1 MQIEIKVEELRKKK
15 IFVATPMYAGQCFGM
30 YTKACIDLATMC
42 ANYGVECKFF
52 FIFNESLITR
62 ARNYLV
68 DEFIRAEDFTHL
80 MFIDADIHFDPR
92 DVLSLAALCD
102 DDKPIIGGPY
112 GKKCIAWEKIV
123 QAVDAGVADKDPNEL
138 QSFVGDFVFNP
149 VQGTTELKIN
159 EPVKVLE
166 IGTGFM
172 MAQREVFTKWRE
184 AYPQFHYK
192 PDHNRSEQFSGD
204 RYIHA
209 YFDTVI
215 DNEQYMPMGT
225 SNKSDRYLSEDYAF
239 CQLSRHIDIPI
250 HLCPWMKLG
259 HIGTY
264 VFDGSMADLGR
275 IDSSNELAR
284 AHMEQSQ
291 KLREA
296 RIKVTEEAEAVQSIE
311 QIEEKKST
319 RQERRKSLRD
329 KKKKSKKK
337 K

>member
-15 IFVATPMYAGQCFGM
+15 IFVATPMYGGQCHGM
-30 YTKACIDLATMC
+30 YAKSAIDLATLC
-42 ANYGVECKFF
+42 ANYGVECRFF
-52 FIFNESLITR
+52 YIFNESLITR

-68 DEFIRAEDFTHL
+68 DEFLRAEEFTHL
-80 MFIDADIHFDPR
+80 MFIDSDIHFDPR

-123 QAVDAGVADKDPNEL
+123 QAVDSGIADKDPEEL
-138 QSFVGDFVFNP
+138 SKFVGDFVFNP
-149 VQGTTELKIN
+149 VAGTQELAIN
-159 EPVKVLE
+159 EPVNVLE

-172 MAQREVFTKWRE
+172 MVQRQVFDKWRE

-192 PDHNRSEQFSGD
+192 PDHNRSEQFKGD

-215 DNEQYMPMGT
+215 DNEQYMPMGS

-250 HLCPWMKLG
+250 YLCPWMKLG

-275 IDSSNELAR
+275 IDTSNPLAKS
-284 AHMEQSQ
+284 HQEQSQ
-291 KLREA
+291 KLRAA
-296 RIKVTEEAEAVQSIE
+296 RIKVTEEAQAVKKIE
-311 QIEEKKST
+311 DIEKVKGN
-319 RQERRKSLRD
+319 RQERRKALRD
-329 KKKKSKKK
+329 KKKKKKR
-337 K
+337 

>member
-15 IFVATPMYAGQCFGM
+15 IFVATPMYGGQCHGM
-30 YTKACIDLATMC
+30 YAKSAIDLATLC
-42 ANYGVECKFF
+42 SQYGVECRFF
-52 FIFNESLITR
+52 YIFNESLITR

-68 DEFIRAEDFTHL
+68 DEFLRAEEFTHL
-80 MFIDADIHFDPR
+80 MFIDSDIHFDPR

-123 QAVDAGVADKDPNEL
+123 QAVDSGIADKDPEEL
-138 QSFVGDFVFNP
+138 SKFVGDFVFNP
-149 VQGTTELKIN
+149 VKGTQELKIN
-159 EPVKVLE
+159 EPVEVLE

-172 MAQREVFTKWRE
+172 MVQRQVFDKWRE

-192 PDHNRSEQFSGD
+192 PDHNRSEQFKGD

-215 DNEQYMPMGT
+215 DNEQYMPMGA

-250 HLCPWMKLG
+250 YLCPWMKLG

-275 IDSSNELAR
+275 IDTSNPLAKT
-284 AHMEQSQ
+284 HQEQSQ

-296 RIKVTEEAEAVQSIE
+296 RIKITEETEAVKKIE
-311 QIEEKKST
+311 NIEKVKGN
-319 RQERRKSLRD
+319 RQERRKALRD
-329 KKKKSKKK
+329 KKKKKKR
-337 K
+337 

>member
-15 IFVATPMYAGQCFGM
+15 IFVATPMYGGQCHGM
-30 YTKACIDLATMC
+30 YAKSAIDLATLC
-42 ANYGVECKFF
+42 ANYGVECRFF
-52 FIFNESLITR
+52 YIFNESLITR

-68 DEFIRAEDFTHL
+68 DEFLRAEEFTHL
-80 MFIDADIHFDPR
+80 MFIDSDIHFDPR

-123 QAVDAGVADKDPNEL
+123 QAVDSGIADKDPEEL
-138 QSFVGDFVFNP
+138 SKFVGDFVFNP
-149 VQGTTELKIN
+149 VAGTQELAIN
-159 EPVKVLE
+159 EPVNVLE

-172 MAQREVFTKWRE
+172 MVQRQVFDKWRE

-192 PDHNRSEQFSGD
+192 PDHNRSEQFKGD

-215 DNEQYMPMGT
+215 DNEQYMPMGS

-250 HLCPWMKLG
+250 YLCPWMKLG

-275 IDSSNELAR
+275 IDTSNPLAKS
-284 AHMEQSQ
+284 HQEQSQ
-291 KLREA
+291 KLRAA
-296 RIKVTEEAEAVQSIE
+296 RIKVTEEAQAVKKIE
-311 QIEEKKST
+311 DIEKVKTT
-319 RQERRKSLRD
+319 RQERRKALRD
-329 KKKKSKKK
+329 KKKKKKR
-337 K
+337 

>member
-15 IFVATPMYAGQCFGM
+15 IFVATPMYGGQCHGM
-30 YTKACIDLATMC
+30 YAKSAIDLATLC
-42 ANYGVECKFF
+42 ANYGVECRFF
-52 FIFNESLITR
+52 YIFNESLITR

-68 DEFIRAEDFTHL
+68 DEFLRTEDFTHL
-80 MFIDADIHFDPR
+80 MFIDSDIHFDPR
-92 DVLSLAALCD
+92 DVLSLAVLCD

-123 QAVDAGVADKDPNEL
+123 QAVDSGIADKDPEEL
-138 QSFVGDFVFNP
+138 SKFVGDFVFNP
-149 VQGTTELKIN
+149 VQGTQELKIN
-159 EPVKVLE
+159 EPVNVLE

-172 MAQREVFTKWRE
+172 MVQRPVFDKWRE

-192 PDHNRSEQFSGD
+192 PDHNRSEQFKGD

-215 DNEQYMPMGT
+215 DNEQYMPMGS

-239 CQLSRHIDIPI
+239 CQLARHIDIPI
-250 HLCPWMKLG
+250 YLCPWMKLG

-275 IDSSNELAR
+275 IDTSNPLAKS
-284 AHMEQSQ
+284 HQEQSQ
-291 KLREA
+291 KLRAA
-296 RIKVTEEAEAVQSIE
+296 RIKVTEETEAIKKVENIE
-311 QIEEKKST
+311 KVKGT
-319 RQERRKSLRD
+319 RQERRKALRD
-329 KKKKSKKK
+329 KKKKKKH
-337 K
+337 

>member
-1 MQIEIKVEELRKKK
+1 MYGGMCHG
-15 IFVATPMYAGQCFGM
+15 MYA
-30 YTKACIDLATMC
+30 KSAIDLATLC
-42 ANYGVECKFF
+42 ANYGVECRFF
-52 FIFNESLITR
+52 YIFNESLITR

-68 DEFIRAEDFTHL
+68 DEFLRADEFTHL
-80 MFIDADIHFDPR
+80 MFIDSDIHFDPR
-92 DVLSLAALCD
+92 DVLSLPALCD

-123 QAVDAGVADKDPNEL
+123 QAVDSGIADKDPEEL
-138 QSFVGDFVFNP
+138 SKFVGDFVFNP
-149 VQGTTELKIN
+149 VAGTQELKIN
-159 EPVKVLE
+159 EPVNVLE

-172 MAQREVFTKWRE
+172 MVQRQVFDKWRE

-192 PDHNRSEQFSGD
+192 PDHNRSEQFKGD

-215 DNEQYMPMGT
+215 DNEQYMPMGS

-250 HLCPWMKLG
+250 YVCPWMKLG

-275 IDSSNELAR
+275 IDTSNELAR
-284 AHMEQSQ
+284 NHQEQSQ
-291 KLREA
+291 KLRQA
-296 RIKVTEEAEAVQSIE
+296 RIKVTEEAEGIKK
-311 QIEEKKST
+311 IEEIQKVKST
-319 RQERRKSLRD
+319 RQERRKALRD
-329 KKKKSKKK
+329 KKKKKKH
-337 K
+337 

>member
-15 IFVATPMYAGQCFGM
+15 IFVATPMYGGMCHGM
-30 YTKACIDLATMC
+30 YAKSAIDLATLC
-42 ANYGVECKFF
+42 ANYGVECRFF
-52 FIFNESLITR
+52 YIFNESLITR

-68 DEFIRAEDFTHL
+68 DEFLRTEGFTHL
-80 MFIDADIHFDPR
+80 MFIDSDIHFDPR
-92 DVLSLAALCD
+92 DVLSLAVLCD

-123 QAVDAGVADKDPNEL
+123 QAVDSGIADKDPEEL
-138 QSFVGDFVFNP
+138 SKFVGDFVFNP
-149 VQGTTELKIN
+149 VAGTQELKIN
-159 EPVKVLE
+159 EPVNVLE

-172 MAQREVFTKWRE
+172 MVQRPVFDKWKD

-192 PDHNRSEQFSGD
+192 PDHNRSEQFKGD

-215 DNEQYMPMGT
+215 DNEQYMPMGS

-239 CQLSRHIDIPI
+239 CQLARHIDIPI
-250 HLCPWMKLG
+250 YLCPWMKLG

-275 IDSSNELAR
+275 IDTSNDLAR
-284 AHMEQSQ
+284 NHQKQSQ

-296 RIKVTEEAEAVQSIE
+296 RIKVTEEAEGIKR
-311 QIEEKKST
+311 IEEIEKVKGN
-319 RQERRKSLRD
+319 RQERRKALRD
-329 KKKKSKKK
+329 KKKKKKH
-337 K
+337 

>member
-1 MQIEIKVEELRKKK
+1 MEVKIGIEELRKKR
-15 IFVATPMYAGQCFGM
+15 IMVCTPMYGGMCHGM
-30 YTKACIDLATMC
+30 YAKSCIDLATLC
-42 ANYGVECKFF
+42 ANYGVECRFF
-52 FIFNESLITR
+52 YIFNESLITR

-68 DEFIRAEDFTHL
+68 DEFLRTEGFTHL
-80 MFIDADIHFDPR
+80 MFIDSDIHFDPR

-123 QAVDAGVADKDPNEL
+123 QAVDSGIADKDPEEL
-138 QSFVGDFVFNP
+138 SKFVGDFVFNP
-149 VQGTTELKIN
+149 VQGTQELKIN
-159 EPVKVLE
+159 EPVNVLE

-172 MAQREVFTKWRE
+172 MVQRPVFDKWRE

-192 PDHNRSEQFSGD
+192 PDHNRSEQFKGD

-215 DNEQYMPMGT
+215 DNEQYMPMGS

-239 CQLSRHIDIPI
+239 CQLARHIDIPI
-250 HLCPWMKLG
+250 YLCPWMKLG

-275 IDSSNELAR
+275 IDTSNPLAKS
-284 AHMEQSQ
+284 HQEQSQ
-291 KLREA
+291 KLRAA
-296 RIKVTEEAEAVQSIE
+296 RIKVTEETEAIKKVENIE
-311 QIEEKKST
+311 KVKGT
-319 RQERRKSLRD
+319 RQERRKALRD
-329 KKKKSKKK
+329 KKKKKKH
-337 K
+337 

>member
-15 IFVATPMYAGQCFGM
+15 IFVATPMYGGMCHGM
-30 YTKACIDLATMC
+30 YAKSAIDLATLC
-42 ANYGVECKFF
+42 ANYGVECRFF
-52 FIFNESLITR
+52 YIFNESLITR

-68 DEFIRAEDFTHL
+68 DEFLRTEGFTHL
-80 MFIDADIHFDPR
+80 MFIDSDIHFDPR
-92 DVLSLAALCD
+92 DVLSLAVLCD

-123 QAVDAGVADKDPNEL
+123 QAVDSGIADKDPEEL
-138 QSFVGDFVFNP
+138 SKFVGDFVFNP
-149 VQGTTELKIN
+149 VAGTQELKIN
-159 EPVKVLE
+159 EPVNVLE

-172 MAQREVFTKWRE
+172 MVQRPVFDKWKD

-192 PDHNRSEQFSGD
+192 PDHNRSEQFKGD

-215 DNEQYMPMGT
+215 DNEQYMPMGS

-239 CQLSRHIDIPI
+239 CQLARHIDIPI
-250 HLCPWMKLG
+250 YLCPWMKLG
-259 HIGTY
+259 YIGTY

-275 IDSSNELAR
+275 IDTSNDLAR
-284 AHMEQSQ
+284 NHQKQSQ

-296 RIKVTEEAEAVQSIE
+296 RIKVTEEAEGIKR
-311 QIEEKKST
+311 IEEIEKVKGN
-319 RQERRKSLRD
+319 RQERRKALRD
-329 KKKKSKKK
+329 KKKKKKH
-337 K
+337 

>member
-15 IFVATPMYAGQCFGM
+15 IFVATPMYAGQCAGM

-42 ANYGVECKFF
+42 ANYGIECKFF

-68 DEFIRAEDFTHL
+68 DEFLRAEEFTHL

-102 DDKPIIGGPY
+102 DKHPIIGGPY

-138 QSFVGDFVFNP
+138 QKFVGDFVFNP

-172 MAQREVFTKWRE
+172 MIQREVFTKWKD

-215 DNEQYMPMGT
+215 DNDSYMPMG
-225 SNKSDRYLSEDYAF
+225 D
-239 CQLSRHIDIPI
+239 
-250 HLCPWMKLG
+250 
-259 HIGTY
+259 
-264 VFDGSMADLGR
+264 
-275 IDSSNELAR
+275 
-284 AHMEQSQ
+284 
-291 KLREA
+291 
-296 RIKVTEEAEAVQSIE
+296 
-311 QIEEKKST
+311 
-319 RQERRKSLRD
+319 RKSVV
-329 KKKKSKKK
+329 
-337 K
+337 